1 MNIHKIDEHREKMI
15 AIGQQIMNY
24 VHSMREEGVRG
35 ETKEEY
41 ERRVY
46 AKAMSGQKLT
56 PDEMNYLSRTN
67 PALYQKVLRA
77 QMMRKALENQL
88 QSCTSKQEAEDIFAA
103 AVSSINENDPDRD
116 IIIAAYKQAFKEFKE
131 STKYKQL
138 PDTEEEAKAGKKGM
152 SVEIRINSNGYQEV
166 YVQQEKISVFL
177 QEV

>member
-1 MNIHKIDEHREKMI
+1 MNIHKTDEHRETMI
-15 AIGQQIMNY
+15 AIGQQLLNY
-24 VHSMREEGVRG
+24 VHSMREEGLRG

-77 QMMRKALENQL
+77 QMMRKALEHQL
-88 QSCTSKQEAEDIFAA
+88 QSCSSKQEAEDIFAA

-131 STKYKQL
+131 STRYIQL
-138 PDTEEEAKAGKKGM
+138 PDTEEEAKDKTSVR

-166 YVQQEKISVFL
+166 YVQEVGVPAFL